1 MRRSGF
7 LEACTWQEEFK
18 QQLLLTP
25 FTSKFLFD
33 EKIPTVYKQH
43 AEPTNTEVALS
54 TFEALGSAFRGQA
67 RGSAKKRYVPRRE
80 SIHSS
85 FGRGRGRTKDSEVHR
100 KPQERGR
107 DVPYTSGRGFYSP
120 IFLVPKKDSTKMQMI
135 HNMATFNSLYL
146 AEPPHFR
153 MTSLDQIRAK
163 LSPGA
168 WMASLDL
175 QAAYLHV
182 PIFPRHRKFLRF
194 IFNGLLRKQLD
205 FSTRLLHQLGWIINT
220 EKSQLEPTQEL
231 TFIGGLFL
239 TRLNLVRVPP
249 DRWQK
254 ILAFTDR
261 ALSLPLTLR
270 EWQSLLGLLT
280 SAQDLLLRGRL
291 MLRPLQRFL
300 LPFIR
305 ENDLQSSF
313 LLPPHLHRYLRWWT
327 VEWNVCAGVCL
338 TSFKHDHELFVDAS
352 LLGWGAHLNGQTTSG
367 LWSDAER
374 KWHINNLE
382 MQAVILA
389 VHHWLPFLTDS
400 RLLVASDNSAVV
412 WVIRNQGTTRSKE
425 LLDQMFLLADLV
437 DSNGIVIAARQI
449 PSCKN
454 ILADALSRPGKPC
467 PTEWMLHPNAFRQ
480 ICCQLGR
487 PLVDLFAT
495 SFNHQ
500 LPTYV
505 SPVPDLQA
513 WAVNAMS
520 LSWEGLDV
528 YAFPPPVLLTDI
540 VAKIRLTQNL

>member
-1 MRRSGF
+1 MPRKDMYPGESLSVPHLGGDEVVPRTQMSSASLKNTAGMPHLHPVEVGASVPTPAAEAMDYYDWDLPPPVVPVHPTPVGGRLGIFWANWTF
-7 LEACTWQEEFK
+7 LEDPFVCKILRAGYKLPLAGAPPLTTTPLSRVYSID
-18 QQLLLTP
+18 QQVLILENINILLTKRAIEIV
-25 FTSKFLFD
+25 S
-33 EKIPTVYKQH
+33 
-43 AEPTNTEVALS
+43 EPH
-54 TFEALGSAFRGQA
+54 
-67 RGSAKKRYVPRRE
+67 
-80 SIHSS
+80 HS
-85 FGRGRGRTKDSEVHR
+85 
-100 KPQERGR
+100 P
-107 DVPYTSGRGFYSP
+107 GFYSP
-120 IFLVPKKDSTKMQMI
+120 IFLVPKKGSTKMRMI
-135 HNMATFNSLYL
+135 HNTATFNSLYL

-175 QAAYLHV
+175 QDAYLHV

-205 FSTRLLHQLGWIINT
+205 FSTRLLQQLGWIINI
-220 EKSQLEPTQEL
+220 EKSQLEPAQEL

-280 SAQDLLLRGRL
+280 SAQDLTLRGRL

-313 LLPPHLHRYLRWWT
+313 LLPPHLHQYLRWWT

-338 TSFKHDHELFVDAS
+338 TSFNHDHELFVDAS

-374 KWHINNLE
+374 EWHINNLE

-389 VHHWLPFLTDS
+389 VRH
-400 RLLVASDNSAVV
+400 
-412 WVIRNQGTTRSKE
+412 
-425 LLDQMFLLADLV
+425 
-437 DSNGIVIAARQI
+437 
-449 PSCKN
+449 
-454 ILADALSRPGKPC
+454 
-467 PTEWMLHPNAFRQ
+467 
-480 ICCQLGR
+480 
-487 PLVDLFAT
+487 
-495 SFNHQ
+495 
-500 LPTYV
+500 
-505 SPVPDLQA
+505 
-513 WAVNAMS
+513 
-520 LSWEGLDV
+520 
-528 YAFPPPVLLTDI
+528 
-540 VAKIRLTQNL
+540 